1 MKKIFLDFEAECMEK
16 KRYKNNHPL
25 QLSAIYFNENNNE
38 VIFNEY
44 FYFEKISNRI
54 SNLLKKP
61 RDFYKNEN
69 FMQEKEVILKF
80 SNFAKGAE
88 LYSFGNFD
96 NIVLKACLKRTK
108 LSKRLN
114 LKLIDAQKLICGKL
128 KVKDIS
134 LKKLIQALDINIK
147 LNHDPLEDARALSI
161 VFNKVW
167 NNDYDPI
174 KVKNNLEKLKFLP
187 ERLSS
192 EFANYLKVEEP
203 KLQQNFKI
211 IIIRSKEKEIEKQ
224 EEKINNDEDVFL
236 SDLMSSEIEN
246 LSKTKYKTLDIVL
259 TIFDNECKEIENKK
273 WTLEEIKNDDNKVN
287 WVLPDE
293 LGKIIRLNK
302 DNLFIV
308 ENKQILSYFA
318 SIYDILFVKLSL
330 SNLKNEINNLKKLR
344 MKIIESIDEF
354 DDNEIH
360 TKI

>member
-96 NIVLKACLKRTK
+96 SIVLKACLKRTK

-161 VFNKVW
+161 VFNKV
-167 NNDYDPI
+167 
-174 KVKNNLEKLKFLP
+174 
-187 ERLSS
+187 
-192 EFANYLKVEEP
+192 
-203 KLQQNFKI
+203 
-211 IIIRSKEKEIEKQ
+211 
-224 EEKINNDEDVFL
+224 
-236 SDLMSSEIEN
+236 
-246 LSKTKYKTLDIVL
+246 
-259 TIFDNECKEIENKK
+259 
-273 WTLEEIKNDDNKVN
+273 
-287 WVLPDE
+287 
-293 LGKIIRLNK
+293 
-302 DNLFIV
+302 
-308 ENKQILSYFA
+308 
-318 SIYDILFVKLSL
+318 
-330 SNLKNEINNLKKLR
+330 
-344 MKIIESIDEF
+344 
-354 DDNEIH
+354 
-360 TKI
+360 